1 MKVRV
6 PGLKMNKIIELIQ
19 TFGQKNSQ
27 MIKSIYLFGSIVWG
41 DYTNNSDLDMLIII
55 TEGSRKEAYKR
66 LDTSNEFNE
75 ANRLFSQKFIEGIT
89 PIIDTIQGLVE
100 NFDPLA
106 QTIQREGI
114 LVFGETIDNLLQATR
129 IQAPEKPELR
139 QLIQEIKALK

>member
-6 PGLKMNKIIELIQ
+6 PGLKMNKITELIQ

-27 MIKSIYLFGSIVWG
+27 MIKSIYLFGSIVRG

-114 LVFGETIDNLLQATR
+114 LVFGETIDNLLQA
-129 IQAPEKPELR
+129 PEKPELR